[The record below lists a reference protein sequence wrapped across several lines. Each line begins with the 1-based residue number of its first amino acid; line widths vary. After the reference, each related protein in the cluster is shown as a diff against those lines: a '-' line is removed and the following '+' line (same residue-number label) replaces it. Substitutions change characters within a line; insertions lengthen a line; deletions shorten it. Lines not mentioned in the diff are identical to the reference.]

1 MIGFRWRGRDPV
13 FFHGSPQGLS
23 PGEAWTLDAQ
33 DEMIAHLSGRLL
45 EKTTQS
51 MIIENGGVGYQVLV
65 PLSTFYA
72 LPEEGQRVGLHIYTY
87 VREDALLLFGF
98 QSILEKSIFLMLI
111 SVSGIGPKLAINILS
126 GIGPEELIEAMARG
140 DSPRLQS
147 IPGVGKKTA
156 ERIALELKD
165 KALKIMGD
173 RPITTQPLA
182 SGEDKR
188 VIEDAVSALINL
200 GYPAKS
206 AKTAIDKA
214 SAGLE
219 EISLE
224 RLIKEGLKLLA

>member
-1 MIGFRWRGRDPV
+1 
-13 FFHGSPQGLS
+13 
-23 PGEAWTLDAQ
+23 
-33 DEMIAHLSGRLL
+33 
-45 EKTTQS
+45 

-72 LPEEGQRVGLHIYTY
+72 LPEEGERVGLHIYTY

-111 SVSGIGPKLAINILS
+111 SVSGIGPKLALNILS

-173 RPITTQPLA
+173 RPIPMQPLA
-182 SGEDKR
+182 SDEDKR
-188 VIEDAVSALINL
+188 VIEDAVSALLNL
-200 GYPAKS
+200 GYPVKS
-206 AKTAIDKA
+206 AKMAIDKA
-214 SAGLE
+214 SSGLE
-219 EISLE
+219 KITLE